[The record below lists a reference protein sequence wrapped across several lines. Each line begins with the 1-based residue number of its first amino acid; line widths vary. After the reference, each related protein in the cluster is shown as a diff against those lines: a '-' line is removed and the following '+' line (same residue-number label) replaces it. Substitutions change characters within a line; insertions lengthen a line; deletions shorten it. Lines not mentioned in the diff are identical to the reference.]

1 MSRDRKRKVLNRT
14 RYKGKE
20 IKGQIVNLFVWF
32 NPGELRNTIRD
43 CCGFD

>member
-20 IKGQIVNLFVWF
+20 IKGQIVNLFVRF
-32 NPGELRNTIRD
+32 NHGELRNTIRD